1 MKIPFTFIPKL
12 NNLTNC
18 EMKLIFWLL
27 EKKNAEGAVFGVKV
41 GSFKQMMAKQSFYNA
56 VKGLKDKG
64 LIYPCHHKSTGDYD
78 ILIYDCSDKNC
89 TDENGNKCYIN
100 LNREIF
106 KSDEFHRLTSKA
118 KYMLLD
124 LYHKTSVKIN
134 SSGVRAT
141 HKKYMP
147 EFYKKYESEM
157 KRTKRRIREY
167 LHDIKQFFN
176 VNLKKGLKGW
186 IYEIGRTTLTYKLD
200 KKTSD
205 VATKERRKHFV
216 RRIFDRH
223 KLKASDEAVNDVAHL
238 FITYK
243 PDNETKFERRLER
256 AITAHSRD
264 KNKEVSPARIHELLR
279 RELGYSAKETA
290 DA

>member
-27 EKKNAEGAVFGVKV
+27 ERKNARGVVFGVRV
-41 GSFKQMMAKQSFYNA
+41 GLFKQMMAKQSFYNA
-56 VKGLKDKG
+56 LQGLIDKG
-64 LIYPCHHKSTGDYD
+64 LIYTCHHKNTGDYD

-89 TDENGNKCYIN
+89 IDENGKACYIN

-106 KSDEFHRLTSKA
+106 RSDAFQELTSKA
-118 KYMLLD
+118 KYMMLN
-124 LYHKTSVKIN
+124 LYHKTSIKIN

-141 HKKYMP
+141 HEKYMN
-147 EFYKKYESEM
+147 EFYKKYGSEM

-176 VNLKKGLKGW
+176 VNLKKGFKGW
-186 IYEIGRTTLTYKLD
+186 IYVIGRTRLTYSLD
-200 KKTSD
+200 KKMSN

-216 RRIFDRH
+216 QTIFNRY
-223 KLKASDEAVNDVAHL
+223 KLKASDNAINDVAHL

-243 PDNETKFERRLER
+243 PDNETMFEKQLER
-256 AITAHSRD
+256 AIITHARD

-279 RELGYSAKETA
+279 NELGFPAKETIHA
-290 DA
+290 